1 MWRNNKKTKTAY
13 DTNAKKIKTIKYAI
27 PSLQQKINNNK
38 YKKALHGIF
47 NEDQIAALCTKNQR
61 GKNWSNQTVQ
71 RALQLRLFCSSNGY
85 EEVLRRGMLFLS
97 LRILW
102 RRLEDFKFHP
112 GISEKIFDFLTYK
125 KSHFH
130 KDIDLECGL
139 VFDKMANTS

>member
-1 MWRNNKKTKTAY
+1 MECNIQSNIVNSICNSIENNTEYKKRKEEVKCEEIIKKQKLHMIQMQ
-13 DTNAKKIKTIKYAI
+13 KKIKTIKYAI

-71 RALQLRLFCSSNGY
+71 RVLQLRLFCSSNGY

-97 LRILW
+97 LRIL
-102 RRLEDFKFHP
+102 
-112 GISEKIFDFLTYK
+112 
-125 KSHFH
+125 
-130 KDIDLECGL
+130 
-139 VFDKMANTS
+139 